1 MDDIVGVEKL
11 QEAAEEAVDVLLH
24 LMRNA
29 RSEAG
34 FCCKNLTSL
43 GKGLC
48 GPWVRG
54 C

>member
-34 FCCKNLTSL
+34 FCCKKPDQL
-43 GKGLC
+43 GKGVMW
-48 GPWVRG
+48 P
-54 C
+54 